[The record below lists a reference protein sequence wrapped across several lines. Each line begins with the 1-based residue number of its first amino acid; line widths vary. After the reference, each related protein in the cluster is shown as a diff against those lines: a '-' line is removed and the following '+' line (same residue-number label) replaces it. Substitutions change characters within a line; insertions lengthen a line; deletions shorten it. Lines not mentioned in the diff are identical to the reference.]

1 MGRIFS
7 DSGISSFLL
16 LRFLPRTESGLR
28 ILAPSLLLL
37 LLAGLGVV
45 VVVVEEEEEE
55 EEVVVVVWCWCRY
68 CCCS

>member
-16 LRFLPRTESGLR
+16 LRFLPGTASGLR
-28 ILAPSLLLL
+28 ILAPSLPLLL
-37 LLAGLGVV
+37 EGLGVV
-45 VVVVEEEEEE
+45 VVADEEE
-55 EEVVVVVWCWCRY
+55 VVWCWCLY